1 MEGKC
6 GGEKTS
12 NGTEI
17 TQFNAARWTILSQA
31 ARFNDIECLTLSKA
45 GGRVCGGV
53 AAWSR

>member
-6 GGEKTS
+6 GGEKRS
-12 NGTEI
+12 NDREI
-17 TQFNAARWTILSQA
+17 TQFNTARWTILSQT
-31 ARFNDIECLTLSKA
+31 ARFIDIECSTFCKA